1 MSEQEPGM
9 LVNIPQGMFTAP
21 PNEKELVAKIG
32 SADAK

>member
-9 LVNIPQGMFTAP
+9 LVNIPQGAGQPLPM
-21 PNEKELVAKIG
+21 KELVAKIG